1 MVGARIMV
9 FLRILILLSLSL
21 ILIANVNSQRAYYD
35 FGARSGGMGQSNTVL
50 ADEWSILNNV
60 GGISGVE
67 SGKVFFGYT
76 RFTQIEGFDQ
86 VAFGAIQPFKFGN
99 IGIAILRFGDQLF
112 NEQVISAAFGNKIG
126 FVRLGGRIS
135 YYQMHIEE
143 YGNSGAALIDL
154 GGIVE
159 LIPKLDFGAYI
170 SNITMSSLN
179 NAEKSPLPVV
189 MKLGMSYKPSED
201 LIINVDLHKETNFGT
216 NVRVGVEYEIV
227 RQFALRTGIN
237 TNPFKAF
244 FGAGL
249 YLGRFSIDYALTTHE
264 FLGISHQASISY
276 RYQGSE

>member
-1 MVGARIMV
+1 M
-9 FLRILILLSLSL
+9 
-21 ILIANVNSQRAYYD
+21 
-35 FGARSGGMGQSNTVL
+35 
-50 ADEWSILNNV
+50 
-60 GGISGVE
+60 SGVQ
-67 SGKVFFGYT
+67 SGKVFFGYN
-76 RFTQIEGFDQ
+76 RFSRIEGFDQ
-86 VAFGAIQPFKFGN
+86 IAFGAIQPFKFGN
-99 IGIAILRFGDQLF
+99 IGIAVFRFGDQLF
-112 NEQVISAAFGNKIG
+112 NEQVITAGFGNKIG

-143 YGNSGAALIDL
+143 YGNAGSVFFDF

-170 SNITMSSLN
+170 SNFTMSSLN

-189 MKLGMSYKPSED
+189 LKIGVSYIPVDELRVNFD
-201 LIINVDLHKETNFGT
+201 LYKEINFEA

-227 RQFALRTGIN
+227 KQFALRTGIN

-249 YLGRFSIDYALTTHE
+249 YLGRFSIDYALTSHE

-276 RYQGSE
+276 RYQGND